1 MKLFPL
7 NEEQITLTPLS
18 TGVLFQ
24 MMCILSSMI
33 QVKLMNLITSFTSFP
48 TIVIRLI
55 AIQVL
60 RNYFQL
66 QLSYNVQCNI
76 YMGFAAMLIT
86 A

>member
-1 MKLFPL
+1 MKLLPL

-24 MMCILSSMI
+24 LMCILSSMI
-33 QVKLMNLITSFTSFP
+33 QVKLIITSFTSFP

-60 RNYFQL
+60 RNYFQP

>member
-1 MKLFPL
+1 
-7 NEEQITLTPLS
+7 
-18 TGVLFQ
+18 
-24 MMCILSSMI
+24 MI

-60 RNYFQL
+60 RNYFQP

-76 YMGFAAMLIT
+76 YKSDLLQCNYSLSRDFFYAEEYFYYK
-86 A
+86 